1 MVGKA
6 DGAEIKNIKIGENS
20 RISSAQTYL
29 GAVAGAVSNTLVTNC
44 HNAANLTSTAMYVG
58 GVLGDA
64 TGAKAGYF
72 NVFQYWYCYNHS
84 EYGRRNNGP
93 FRDNNAVCVL
103 YNCFN
108 TGAISWLKEQP
119 VVLWPLTN
127 TDCRYRQEFSS

>member
-1 MVGKA
+1 MPGLVGKA

-64 TGAKAGYF
+64 TGAKT
-72 NVFQYWYCYNHS
+72 VISMCS
-84 EYGRRNNGP
+84 
-93 FRDNNAVCVL
+93 
-103 YNCFN
+103 N
-108 TGAISWLKEQP
+108 TGTVTTTANMAGGITA
-119 VVLWPLTN
+119 V
-127 TDCRYRQEFSS
+127 

>member
-1 MVGKA
+1 MPMGTDDHPFNGIFDGADYTVDYMHINATAEKYAGLVGKA

-58 GVLGDA
+58 GV
-64 TGAKAGYF
+64 YF

-93 FRDNNAVCVL
+93 FR
-103 YNCFN
+103 
-108 TGAISWLKEQP
+108 
-119 VVLWPLTN
+119 
-127 TDCRYRQEFSS
+127 R